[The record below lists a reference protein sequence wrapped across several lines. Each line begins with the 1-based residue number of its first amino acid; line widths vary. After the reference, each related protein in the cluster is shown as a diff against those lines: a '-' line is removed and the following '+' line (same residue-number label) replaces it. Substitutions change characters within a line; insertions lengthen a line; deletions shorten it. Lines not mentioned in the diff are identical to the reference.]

1 MKYNLKCAAMGGKW
15 VKWNQMTERWEYL
28 WVTHEHIQAFTTQ
41 WTETLTWMEN
51 QEATDSVT

>member
-1 MKYNLKCAAMGGKW
+1 MGGKW

>member
-1 MKYNLKCAAMGGKW
+1 MKCSLKCAAMGGKW
-15 VKWNQMTERWEYL
+15 VKWNQMTEPWEYL

-41 WTETLTWMEN
+41 WAETLTWMEN